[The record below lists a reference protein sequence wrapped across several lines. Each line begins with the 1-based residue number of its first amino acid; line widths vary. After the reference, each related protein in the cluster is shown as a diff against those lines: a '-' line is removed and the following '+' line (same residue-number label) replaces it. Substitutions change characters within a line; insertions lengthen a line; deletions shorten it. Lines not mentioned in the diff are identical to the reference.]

1 MTSDA
6 KPIRIQSLIVI
17 GIGAAFL
24 LAGRTKRQAGGS
36 WDGGSLLDISAQV
49 MDIALPAAVIT
60 SGLSAFVVAIVIS
73 LYGYGARLLQ
83 HLLSRMPRATP
94 PPAQSTLQRQISQG
108 SDRAEAPSNVVAF
121 PTPLGELERW
131 ARIEGASVDISYKTL
146 DDDVLIEYSGRAE
159 ALERY
164 AFLPNPLYKPNG

>member
-1 MTSDA
+1 
-6 KPIRIQSLIVI
+6 
-17 GIGAAFL
+17 
-24 LAGRTKRQAGGS
+24 
-36 WDGGSLLDISAQV
+36 
-49 MDIALPAAVIT
+49 
-60 SGLSAFVVAIVIS
+60 
-73 LYGYGARLLQ
+73 
-83 HLLSRMPRATP
+83 MPRATP